1 MASAV
6 VFRNDDVTIRD
17 QHKNSTDLADIAL
30 SHVITA
36 TRGGTTST
44 LDASELGSSSSSSSS
59 ENNKITIATCRAVYP
74 QVIKFKLTISFKDFS
89 SLYFNVRNDETLSVF
104 KTHVLLMKYSDIST
118 LINSCTFKKNAKTWN
133 ENE

>member
-17 QHKNSTDLADIAL
+17 QNKNLTDIVDIAL

-36 TRGGTTST
+36 ARGGGTASS
-44 LDASELGSSSSSSSS
+44 LDASELGSSSSNS

-74 QVIKFKLTISFKDFS
+74 QVMKCILSCSSTIF
-89 SLYFNVRNDETLSVF
+89 
-104 KTHVLLMKYSDIST
+104 
-118 LINSCTFKKNAKTWN
+118 
-133 ENE
+133 